1 LRVLAI
7 DWGEAR
13 LGLALSDET
22 GIIASP
28 YDVIPNNDELHTRLT
43 DIIRY
48 EKIDRI
54 VVGLPIT
61 LSGAE
66 GEAAKAARVFADKL
80 TENVSVPVE
89 LFDERMTTRAAERA
103 MRESGANEREI
114 KERADAVAAALLLE
128 TYLIYIENQDDR
140 PATEE

>member
-1 LRVLAI
+1 LRLLAV

-13 LGLALSDET
+13 LGLALSDEM

-28 YDVIPNNDELHTRLT
+28 YDVIPNDDELHTRLA
-43 DIIRY
+43 DIIRC
-48 EKIDRI
+48 KKVDLI

-66 GEAAKAARVFADKL
+66 GEAAEATRVFAETL
-80 TENVSVPVE
+80 MENVSVPVE
-89 LFDERMTTRAAERA
+89 LFDERLTTRAAERA
-103 MRESGANEREI
+103 MRESGANEREV
-114 KERADAVAAALLLE
+114 KKRADAVAAALLLE
-128 TYLIYIENQDDR
+128 TYLKYIGNQDDG

>member
-1 LRVLAI
+1 LRLLAV

-13 LGLALSDET
+13 LGLALSDEM

-28 YDVIPNNDELHTRLT
+28 YDVIPNDDELHTRLA
-43 DIIRY
+43 DIIRC
-48 EKIDRI
+48 KKVDRI

-66 GEAAKAARVFADKL
+66 GEAAEATRVFAETL
-80 TENVSVPVE
+80 MENVSVPVE
-89 LFDERMTTRAAERA
+89 LFDERLTTRAAERA
-103 MRESGANEREI
+103 MRESGANEREV

-128 TYLIYIENQDDR
+128 TYLKYIGNQDDG

>member
-1 LRVLAI
+1 M
-7 DWGEAR
+7 
-13 LGLALSDET
+13 

-28 YDVIPNNDELHTRLT
+28 YDVIPNDDELNTRLA
-43 DIIRY
+43 DIIRC
-48 EKIDRI
+48 EKVNRI
-54 VVGLPIT
+54 IVGLPIT

-66 GEAAKAARVFADKL
+66 GETAKATRVFADTL
-80 TENVSVPVE
+80 TENVNVTVE

-114 KERADAVAAALLLE
+114 KKRADAVAAALLLE
-128 TYLIYIENQDDR
+128 AYLKYIGNQDDA